1 MANKGRV
8 LIVDDEKI
16 NCNLLISLLQDCT
29 TIIALNGE
37 QAIQRAL
44 SDQPADLI
52 LLDVIMPDL
61 DGYEVCRLLKK
72 NEKTKNIPIIFIT
85 VKATEAEE
93 AKGLNLGAVDYIS
106 KPFSPAIVLARV
118 SNHMELKRQR
128 DLLEHLHI
136 TDALTGIANRRRF
149 DLSLKHEWKRA
160 IRMKDWISLI
170 MIDIDF
176 FKQFNDIYGHPAG
189 DDCLQKVAHALD
201 KVCAREIDLLARYG
215 GEEFLAVLPSTD
227 IEGAMRVA
235 KTMKDCIIAL
245 EIPHQ
250 GTLIGDCISISL
262 GVSSNSNIG
271 IEAPQVLLKQADE
284 ALYKA
289 KRNGR
294 NQFSI

>member
-1 MANKGRV
+1 MAKKGKI

-16 NCNLLISLLQDCT
+16 NCSVLISLLGDYS

-44 SDQPADLI
+44 SDQPPDLI

-61 DGYEVCRLLKK
+61 DGYEVCRLLK
-72 NEKTKNIPIIFIT
+72 NNDKTKHIPIIFIT

-106 KPFSPAIVLARV
+106 NPFSPAIVLARV

-149 DLSLKHEWKRA
+149 DISLEHEWNRTT
-160 IRMKDWISLI
+160 RMKACISLI

-176 FKQFNDIYGHPAG
+176 FKQFNDIYGHAAG
-189 DDCLQKVAHALD
+189 DDCLQKVAQALD
-201 KVCAREIDLLARYG
+201 KVCVREIDLLARYG
-215 GEEFLAVLPSTD
+215 GGGFVAGLPSTD
-227 IEGAMRVA
+227 LEGAMVVA
-235 KTMKDCIIAL
+235 QAMKDCIVAL
-245 EIPHQ
+245 EIPHE
-250 GTLIGDCISISL
+250 GNSISDCISISL
-262 GVSSNSNIG
+262 GVSSNSKQSIK
-271 IEAPQVLLKQADE
+271 APQVLLKQADD

-289 KRNGR
+289 KSNGR
-294 NQFSI
+294 NQFSD

>member
-1 MANKGRV
+1 MAKKGRV

-16 NCNLLISLLQDCT
+16 NCIVLISLLEDYS

-44 SDQPADLI
+44 SDQPPDLI
-52 LLDVIMPDL
+52 LLDVNMPGL
-61 DGYEVCRLLKK
+61 DGYEVCRLLKQ
-72 NEKTKNIPIIFIT
+72 NEKTKNIAIIFIT

-118 SNHMELKRQR
+118 ANHMELKRQR

-149 DLSLKHEWKRA
+149 DLSLAHEWKRVV
-160 IRMKDWISLI
+160 RMKGCISLI

-176 FKQFNDIYGHPAG
+176 FKQFNDNYGHAAG
-189 DDCLQKVAHALD
+189 DECLKEVAVALD
-201 KVCAREIDLLARYG
+201 KACEREIDLLARYG
-215 GEEFLAVLPSTD
+215 GEEFVAVLPGTD
-227 IEGAMRVA
+227 IEGAMTVA
-235 KTMKDCIIAL
+235 QTMKESILAL
-245 EIPHQ
+245 EIPHK
-250 GTLIGDCISISL
+250 GTSIGSCLSISL
-262 GVSSNSNIG
+262 GVSSSSNTG
-271 IEAPQVLLKQADE
+271 IDTPKVLLKQADD
-284 ALYKA
+284 ALYRA

-294 NQFSI
+294 NQFSD